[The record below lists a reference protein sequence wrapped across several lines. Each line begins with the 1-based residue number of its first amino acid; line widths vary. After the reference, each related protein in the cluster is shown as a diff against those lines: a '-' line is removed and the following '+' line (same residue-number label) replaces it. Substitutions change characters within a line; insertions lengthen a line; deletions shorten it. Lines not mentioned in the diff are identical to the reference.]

1 MNIVIN
7 KTKINK
13 ICSFISA
20 LMLSLYIFCA
30 HFKYPFSSTYFLYIG
45 LIFTIFVLLFYKNLI
60 LSKSIFIY
68 AIIIIMMFVGEFYTN
83 NEILGERQVTFFLVY
98 FFFFLL
104 SYQKSDFLFYVR
116 KFMYFFAL
124 IGAISLF
131 IQFIIPIPFNVF
143 LRLFLRSDVY
153 DAVMWSYNV
162 DGTFTGITASV
173 SMAAYSLAIVFFSS
187 LRKILN
193 STFSNNKNIRL
204 SVINKIFLYI
214 VSFISLFGII
224 LTSKRGIFVA
234 TLLALCFALIIDK
247 NISLKKLK
255 KRQIVFLFIVII
267 FVFGIMLYIVSTND
281 YVINFIS
288 RFTGNNITT
297 GRDVFYE
304 KAISN
309 FLQSDF
315 KNYLIGKGTA
325 SAYLINGTG
334 LHNVFL
340 QILYD
345 HGIFGILIF
354 LSFFV
359 LNLKNAVKK
368 RYFISI
374 SMQLVFLIYC
384 MSGNP
389 LYDYYFFIP
398 YLIYV
403 SCNE

>member
-1 MNIVIN
+1 MGSAGSTNGLDNIKNMNILVN
-7 KTKINK
+7 G
-13 ICSFISA
+13 SEGVG
-20 LMLSLYIFCA
+20 MLVN
-30 HFKYPFSSTYFLYIG
+30 P
-45 LIFTIFVLLFYKNLI
+45 
-60 LSKSIFIY
+60 
-68 AIIIIMMFVGEFYTN
+68 GE
-83 NEILGERQVTFFLVY
+83 
-98 FFFFLL
+98 
-104 SYQKSDFLFYVR
+104 
-116 KFMYFFAL
+116 
-124 IGAISLF
+124 
-131 IQFIIPIPFNVF
+131 
-143 LRLFLRSDVY
+143 
-153 DAVMWSYNV
+153 
-162 DGTFTGITASV
+162 
-173 SMAAYSLAIVFFSS
+173 
-187 LRKILN
+187 
-193 STFSNNKNIRL
+193 
-204 SVINKIFLYI
+204 
-214 VSFISLFGII
+214 
-224 LTSKRGIFVA
+224 LT
-234 TLLALCFALIIDK
+234 L
-247 NISLKKLK
+247 
-255 KRQIVFLFIVII
+255 
-267 FVFGIMLYIVSTND
+267 TND

-345 HGIFGILIF
+345 NGIFVILIF